1 MYSIYMEMLHDSSY
15 YYSQFQLSFRKRK
28 RNYSK
33 ESKRLIIFSLYSIH
47 CYSNCYSIRMNFL
60 WNEPISLHIEQ
71 SSFSWI
77 WYGYG
82 YGYDKNM
89 DTKNFSQ
96 VCVGYSRLQLPLT
109 FLNSKLDNQRK
120 SKLKRIFEFVPWW
133 VLINLTTMTNLE
145 ITVPICLP
153 TNCYNM

>member
-1 MYSIYMEMLHDSSY
+1 MYSIYMEMSHDSSY

-60 WNEPISLHIEQ
+60 WNEY
-71 SSFSWI
+71 FSTHRAVQFQFSVKA
-77 WYGYG
+77 
-82 YGYDKNM
+82 KNM
-89 DTKNFSQ
+89 DTKNSPQ
-96 VCVGYSRLQLPLT
+96 VYVGYSRLQLPLT